1 MALRLDQFIAWLA
14 SVKVLGPLRRAV
26 GSFVVRA
33 IDSRNGAVV
42 YYTGPDRSQVMDLI
56 RQIRN
61 ETGIQQTNVEA
72 YQIFMGVQTTAK
84 VSGDIAEVG
93 VYNGGSAKVIC
104 EAKGN
109 RPLHLFD
116 TFERLPNP
124 SEMDEDY
131 PIHLAL
137 ADKDQHTLDTVTD
150 YLKAYSNVY
159 FYKGVFPATAEATK
173 DRMFSF
179 VHLDVDL
186 YKCTLDCLAYFYPRM
201 SQGGIIVCHDYIAFA
216 GVRKAADE
224 FFQEKPE
231 AVIELPGNQCLIVK
245 L

>member
-1 MALRLDQFIAWLA
+1 MALRLDEFIAWLA
-14 SVKVLGPLRRAV
+14 SVRVLAPLRRAI

-33 IDSRNGAVV
+33 IDSRNGVVV
-42 YYTGPDRSQVMDLI
+42 YYTGPDRLEVMDFI

-61 ETGIQQTNVEA
+61 ETGIQQTNGEA
-72 YQIFMGVQTTAK
+72 YQIFMGVKATAK
-84 VSGDIAEVG
+84 VNGDIAEVG

-104 EAKGN
+104 GAKGN

-124 SEMDEDY
+124 TEMDEDY
-131 PIHLAL
+131 PTHLA
-137 ADKDQHTLDTVTD
+137 DGDQPPLERVTN

-186 YKCTLDCLAYFYPRM
+186 YKSTLDCLAYFYPRM
-201 SQGGIIVCHDYIAFA
+201 SQGGIIVCHDYMVFS
-216 GVRKAADE
+216 GVRKAVDE
-224 FFQEKPE
+224 FFQDKPE
-231 AVIELPGNQCLIVK
+231 AVIELPENQCLIVK